1 MTGEIL
7 KKVLDEKRAAKRRE
21 EVRAEE
27 RKAAALALPD
37 VAEAHREYVYA
48 LHESLLGGT
57 ADGKRRAKE
66 CRAAYLDAL
75 AAAGYTEEDF
85 SPRVFCPRCGDSG
98 ICNGKLCECVR
109 EDFVRELGIA
119 CDIDPDGYS
128 LYDFDEKEINGAQ
141 ALSLKK
147 AYSWMRTY
155 VNSFPDVKYRFVV
168 LSGGTGTG
176 KTMCATAAAREMIK
190 RGHSAVIMS
199 ATAFNSLMLKCHTSP
214 YSEREGILADVL
226 GAELLVIDDLG
237 TEPIYNNVTFE
248 YLLVVLSERCRKRLS
263 TIITTNL
270 DTDDFSKRYNERIC
284 SRLFDKRMSK
294 VIDFVGDDLRRS

>member
-1 MTGEIL
+1 MTEEIL
-7 KKVLDEKRAAKRRE
+7 RKVIDKKHAAKRRE

-57 ADGKRRAKE
+57 
-66 CRAAYLDAL
+66 
-75 AAAGYTEEDF
+75 
-85 SPRVFCPRCGDSG
+85 
-98 ICNGKLCECVR
+98 
-109 EDFVRELGIA
+109 
-119 CDIDPDGYS
+119 
-128 LYDFDEKEINGAQ
+128 DFDEKEINGAQ